1 MKFSIIALA
10 FVSILNANEM
20 ARIDAIIE
28 DISKLRDSYTS
39 CKSEL
44 ESKKSQGTV
53 GLNTQKDSS
62 SLCQFKESEL
72 KEYKELLKKEQQKNS
87 LLTDKIES
95 KTESKLK
102 ASSNTPKEN
111 QIISELERMLDDQNK
126 ALKLKEGEIN
136 SLKKELAEKNRTKE
150 NQITSIKSSKT
161 KTAAVTTATPI
172 VEENKFPKLQMRED
186 EAPKNLFQE
195 YETPKNLSSE
205 AIYPSIASFRLTV
218 DCEVYDSVGGTKVMA
233 TWIKGRS
240 FTSNQRTKNWVKVSG
255 YFVDKVW
262 QKATEELWIEAAN
275 VVAK

>member
-28 DISKLRDSYTS
+28 DISKLRDSYS
-39 CKSEL
+39 NCKSEL
-44 ESKKSQGTV
+44 ESKKSQGTAA
-53 GLNTQKDSS
+53 LNTQKDSS
-62 SLCQFKESEL
+62 SLCQAKESEL
-72 KEYKELLKKEQQKNS
+72 KEYKELLKKEQSKNS
-87 LLTDKIES
+87 LLTEKIES
-95 KTESKLK
+95 KTKSTLN
-102 ASSNTPKEN
+102 SGKEN

-136 SLKKELAEKNRTKE
+136 SLKKELIEKIKAKD
-150 NQITSIKSSKT
+150 NQIISLKSSKT
-161 KTAAVTTATPI
+161 KTVAVTTAAPI
-172 VEENKFPKLQMRED
+172 IEENNFPKLKMKED
-186 EAPKNLFQE
+186 EAPKNLSQE
-195 YETPKNLSSE
+195 YEIPKNLSSE

-218 DCEVYDSVGGTKVMA
+218 DCEVYDSAGGTKVMA

-240 FTSNQRTKNWVKVSG
+240 FTSNQRTKNWIKVTG

-275 VVAK
+275 VAVK